1 MGKLTYDGR
10 CWVGHDETML
20 IRMSDKTFQR
30 HLNAYL
36 ESLGMPTQTLL
47 ELMEFERW
55 VCEQRFQAA
64 QQLANLDRWRGCD
77 DPDIRVIRLR

>member
-36 ESLGMPTQTLL
+36 ESLRMPTQTLL
-47 ELMEFERW
+47 QLMEFERW
-55 VCEQRFQAA
+55 VGEQRFQAA

-77 DPDIRVIRLR
+77 DPDIQVIRLR

>member
-1 MGKLTYDGR
+1 MGRLTYDGR
-10 CWVGHDETML
+10 CWVGQDEKIL
-20 IRMSDKTFQR
+20 IRMSDKAFQK

-55 VCEQRFQAA
+55 VCEQRFQAV

-77 DPDIRVIRLR
+77 DLDVQVIRLR